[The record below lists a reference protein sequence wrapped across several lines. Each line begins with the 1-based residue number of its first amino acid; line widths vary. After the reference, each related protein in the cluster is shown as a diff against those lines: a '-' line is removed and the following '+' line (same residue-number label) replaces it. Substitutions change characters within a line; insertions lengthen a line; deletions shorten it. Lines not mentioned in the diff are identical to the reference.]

1 MAVKSRCTQIIKGEI
16 SMNNK
21 IKSECYTH
29 HIFINDIVRNPNN
42 PFKNLEDGSFVKLL
56 NSIRNFGIIEPVA
69 VREIKGKYEII
80 SGQRRVYAAEILG
93 MRSVPAIVFEVN
105 EDEAIILTADSN
117 LTFSG
122 VSE

>member
-1 MAVKSRCTQIIKGEI
+1 
-16 SMNNK
+16 MNNK

-56 NSIRNFGIIEPVA
+56 NSIRNFGIIEPIA
-69 VREIKGKYEII
+69 VRETNGKYEII